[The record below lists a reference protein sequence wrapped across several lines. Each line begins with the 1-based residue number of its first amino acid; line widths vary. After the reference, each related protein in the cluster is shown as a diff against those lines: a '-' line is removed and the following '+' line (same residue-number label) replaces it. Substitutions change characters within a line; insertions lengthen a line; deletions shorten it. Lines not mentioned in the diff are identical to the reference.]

1 MPFNILYCLNSQYQY
16 QAWTS
21 IISILEN
28 NKSNQFIFHIFH
40 DGSLN
45 LRYCDLVSKE
55 YQNCAFN
62 PINVERV
69 GRKFFSSLY
78 LKTKNHISAY
88 YRLLVFVYLSNLDR
102 VLYLDS
108 DIICNSTLE
117 QLYNANLNNQPIG
130 AVKEFIFSRLN
141 RPLLNRRYAGIQK
154 YFKQKFNFNNLGD
167 YFNSGVML
175 FDLSKIK
182 NKENEF
188 LNLMEI
194 ARKNNNYF
202 HDQNVLNI
210 YYKGKVAFLDPNW
223 NVLNDLRSSKCRRF
237 EYGIIKEYQ
246 SLTPAPKIY
255 HFTPTRPWLDS
266 KVDHYDIWAKYSN
279 IFSEIT
285 EK

>member
-1 MPFNILYCLNSQYQY
+1 
-16 QAWTS
+16 
-21 IISILEN
+21 
-28 NKSNQFIFHIFH
+28 
-40 DGSLN
+40 
-45 LRYCDLVSKE
+45 
-55 YQNCAFN
+55 
-62 PINVERV
+62 
-69 GRKFFSSLY
+69 
-78 LKTKNHISAY
+78 
-88 YRLLVFVYLSNLDR
+88 
-102 VLYLDS
+102 
-108 DIICNSTLE
+108 
-117 QLYNANLNNQPIG
+117 
-130 AVKEFIFSRLN
+130 
-141 RPLLNRRYAGIQK
+141 
-154 YFKQKFNFNNLGD
+154 
-167 YFNSGVML
+167 ML